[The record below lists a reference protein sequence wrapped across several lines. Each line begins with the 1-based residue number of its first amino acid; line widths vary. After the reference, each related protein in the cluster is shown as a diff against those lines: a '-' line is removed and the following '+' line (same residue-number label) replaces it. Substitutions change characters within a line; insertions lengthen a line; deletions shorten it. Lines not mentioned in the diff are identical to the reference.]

1 MPPLRNR
8 LFYVSTASEKCCFGA
23 GGNTVDIAYPFAQN
37 EFVIFCNPPHG
48 RCKRRA
54 AKATDANGMT

>member
-8 LFYVSTASEKCCFGA
+8 LFYVSAASERYCFGA
-23 GGNTVDIAYPFAQN
+23 GGNTVDIVYPFAQN
-37 EFVIFCNPPHG
+37 EFVIFCNPPDKWC
-48 RCKRRA
+48 RRRA